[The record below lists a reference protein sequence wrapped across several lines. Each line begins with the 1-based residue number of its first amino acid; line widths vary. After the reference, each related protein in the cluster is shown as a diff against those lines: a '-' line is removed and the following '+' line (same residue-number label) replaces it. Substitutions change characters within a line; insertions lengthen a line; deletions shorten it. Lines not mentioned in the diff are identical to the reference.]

1 LSGSVHVLK
10 KNAEALVVASKENG
24 PVVNA
29 DKTKYMVMS
38 RDYNV
43 GQNHKMKIDN
53 KYVERLE
60 HLNTFG
66 RSQKDQNS
74 IQVEINSRLKSGNA

>member
-1 LSGSVHVLK
+1 LSRSAHVLK
-10 KNAEALVVASKENG
+10 KNAEALVVTTKENG
-24 PVVNA
+24 PVANA

-43 GQNHKMKIDN
+43 GKNHKMKIDN
-53 KYVERLE
+53 KYVEKME
-60 HLNTFG
+60 HLKTFG

-74 IQVEINSRLKSGNA
+74 TQEEINSRL

>member
-10 KNAEALVVASKENG
+10 KNAEALVVTSKETG

-29 DKTKYMVMS
+29 DKTKCKVMS
-38 RDYNV
+38 RDCNV
-43 GQNHKMKIDN
+43 GQNRKMKIDN
-53 KYVERLE
+53 KYVEKLE
-60 HLNTFG
+60 HLKTFG

-74 IQVEINSRLKSGNA
+74 IQEEINSRLKSGNA

>member
-1 LSGSVHVLK
+1 LGGSVHVTK
-10 KNAEALVVASKENG
+10 KNADALVFASKETG

-53 KYVERLE
+53 KSVEKME
-60 HLNTFG
+60 HLKSVG
-66 RSQKDQNS
+66 RTQKIKIPFRKKLTAD
-74 IQVEINSRLKSGNA
+74 